1 MNRQRKDSRI
11 NCCYSSASV
20 LLALLPPQNP
30 SRGNFLE
37 PVLPPP
43 AARSFWLRPPTRG
56 EPEPN

>member
-11 NCCYSSASV
+11 GVSV
-20 LLALLPPQNP
+20 LLVLLPPPPPNS
-30 SRGNFLE
+30 SRGDFLLE